1 MPVFVLNSF
10 SSKFF
15 YFAFLFIFFLRK
27 IYISGKARLT
37 MEFEIVKLSSKGQVV
52 IPSELR
58 NGFNEGDK
66 LLIIRSG
73 DKIII
78 ERASELDEKL
88 NEDLEFAKRTEE
100 AYKRIEAG
108 EGITMD
114 FNDFIKEMK
123 KW

>member
-1 MPVFVLNSF
+1 
-10 SSKFF
+10 
-15 YFAFLFIFFLRK
+15 
-27 IYISGKARLT
+27 
-37 MEFEIVKLSSKGQVV
+37 KGQVV

-66 LLIIRSG
+66 LLIIRNG

-100 AYKRIEAG
+100 AWKDIGKGRFKK
-108 EGITMD
+108 MSSDD
-114 FNDFIKEMK
+114 FLNEIRSFK
-123 KW
+123 